1 MKIIKIVFFS
11 AILALFAGV
20 GCNQTSNTSSDSNN
34 NKIASRGIDPCGL
47 IDKAE
52 IDALYNVSAEI
63 IQRDL
68 EPINPVGQKM
78 CVYDIPSDDALTMVV
93 VSVHETGDMSRG
105 MTAEQLFNSQKEF
118 LENVTEVQGI
128 GANAFQTQMD
138 FVGGGAVYFL
148 TSDKNVLISIDVSL
162 GKLDHTANQ
171 AAEQKFAKQILEKL
185 K

>member
-1 MKIIKIVFFS
+1 MKITKIIYFC
-11 AILALFAGV
+11 AILALFVGA
-20 GCNQTSNTSSDSNN
+20 GCNNTSTLSDNQDTSSIT
-34 NKIASRGIDPCGL
+34 KKDIDPCSL

-52 IDALYNVSAEI
+52 IDALYGIQAEI
-63 IQRDL
+63 IQQDL
-68 EPINPVGQKM
+68 EPINPIGQKM

-105 MTAEQLFNSQKEF
+105 MTAEQLFNNQKEF

-128 GANAFQTQMD
+128 GTHAFQTQMD

-148 TSDKNVLISIDVSL
+148 SKDKNVLISIDVSL
-162 GKLDHTANQ
+162 GKLDHVANQ
-171 AAEQKFAKQILEKL
+171 EAEQKFAKQILEKL